1 MKKVL
6 LTAAAALAV
15 FGSAKVLADN
25 SGVFVEV
32 DGKNVPVEEVSA
44 ESGVYTNDTMDRTV
58 GGWVEDN
65 SKPATIAEAEAAN
78 EARLAKNSLDK
89 TAAANA
95 KKAAPAA
102 KDPAAAKAPG
112 AKVLPKTSAVK

>member
-1 MKKVL
+1 MKKVF

-15 FGSAKVLADN
+15 FGAGKVLAEN
-25 SGVFVEV
+25 SGVYVEV
-32 DGKNVPVEEVSA
+32 NGKNVPVEEVSA
-44 ESGVYTNDTMDRTV
+44 NSGVYTNDTMDRTV

-89 TAAANA
+89 TAEANKPKEDKKAPMA
-95 KKAAPAA
+95 KKE
-102 KDPAAAKAPG
+102 
-112 AKVLPKTSAVK
+112 LPKTSAVK